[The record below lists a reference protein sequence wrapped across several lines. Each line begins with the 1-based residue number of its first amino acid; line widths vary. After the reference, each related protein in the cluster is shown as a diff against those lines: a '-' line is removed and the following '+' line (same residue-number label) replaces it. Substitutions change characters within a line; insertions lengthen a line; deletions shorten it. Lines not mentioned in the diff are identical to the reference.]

1 MTKKNKNQFDMIET
15 FIGADT
21 VLTGNLSTDKTIR
34 IDGKMTGNIE
44 KSAGVILGDC
54 SFVKGNINSVFVIVS
69 GAVEGNISAAES
81 IELLN
86 KSKVTGNIETKMIS
100 ISEGA
105 VFDGKS
111 TMIKTEE
118 TAQNNEKEAN

>member
-15 FIGADT
+15 FIGPDT
-21 VLTGNLSTDKTIR
+21 ILNGNLSTDKTIR

-44 KSAGVILGDC
+44 KSAGVILGDS
-54 SFVKGNINSVFVIVS
+54 SFVKGNINSVFVIIS

-100 ISEGA
+100 INEGA
-105 VFDGKS
+105 VFEGKS

-118 TAQNNEKEAN
+118 NTENNEKEAN